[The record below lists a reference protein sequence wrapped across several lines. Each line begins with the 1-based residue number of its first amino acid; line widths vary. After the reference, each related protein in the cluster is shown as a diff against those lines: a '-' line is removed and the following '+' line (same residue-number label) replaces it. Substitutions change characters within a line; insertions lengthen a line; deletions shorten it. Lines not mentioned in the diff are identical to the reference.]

1 MVVLRCLQDSTVRIC
16 DCTSRR
22 CVSIISLHDEQLLQ
36 EGDLAELLRCAKAP
50 PVTCVKFDAG
60 GNWLVAGNGQA
71 GIGSEQ
77 QGGLT
82 LWNCSLNAAAKHKST
97 GKCMPQVGLGGVWL
111 QDVQHYVATACW
123 CVLPNLFQLPSMV
136 VVCGFHCMTS
146 PDSACVH
153 YIW

>member
-1 MVVLRCLQDSTVRIC
+1 MPLLHSPASPGYATLCLQDGTVRVC
-16 DCTSRR
+16 DCTSRS
-22 CVSIISLHDEQLLQ
+22 CISIINLQDEQLLQ

-60 GNWLVAGNGQA
+60 GNWLVAGSGQA

-97 GKCMPQVGLGGVWL
+97 GKCMPQVGLGRWFG
-111 QDVQHYVATACW
+111 ANACH
-123 CVLPNLFQLPSMV
+123 M
-136 VVCGFHCMTS
+136 
-146 PDSACVH
+146 
-153 YIW
+153 